1 MYDGID
7 AEGVDKQV
15 NSWLV
20 ITTHNTKDRNAK
32 RKELS
37 NDGVTHD

>member
-20 ITTHNTKDRNAK
+20 ITT
-32 RKELS
+32 RKIETQNGLS